1 MQTTDKN
8 AAHETGLTAGEEGKN
23 PIEKLQETLNS
34 LLKEN
39 EMLTR
44 QVKRL
49 KGTIERGNTTAS
61 LAANLV
67 ELRSAEQQ
75 RQEKFMGLLLDNSPD
90 MIILLDQD
98 GRFAYCTDSFLKKA
112 HIDKFSL
119 INGHFYKE
127 VFDHFSEPG
136 WSDRISSMFQESLDA
151 KISIE
156 LNESADIGRDGNALN
171 YSIHF
176 TPMVDENGNVEGSV
190 IFFHNITEVLRAK
203 EEAERASSAKSDF
216 LANMSHEMRTP
227 MNAIIG
233 MTNIGLSSSKSE
245 KKDYCLKKIDDAS
258 NHLLGVI
265 NDILDMSKI
274 EASKFELSFAEFNFE
289 KMLMKVTGIINFR
302 VEEKNQNFNVRVDS
316 DIPETLVCDEQRLNQ
331 VLTNLL
337 SNAVKF
343 TPEGGSISLAAR
355 KEYEYDGI
363 CTIRIDVTDTGIGI
377 TKEQQKRLFNSFE
390 QADGGISRKFGG
402 TGLGLAISKRIVE
415 LMSGDIWIDS
425 ELGKGSTFSFTIKAL
440 RGEPAEGGSL
450 LNPGVNWHN
459 LRLLLVDD
467 SHDVREYFQEI
478 ASRLKLS
485 CDVAADG
492 DEACR
497 KIERDGPYDV
507 YFIDWKM
514 PGMNGIE
521 LAKRIQNHQMGKSV
535 VVIISAAEWNSI
547 ESEAKAA
554 GVNRFMQKPL
564 FTLGVAD
571 CINRCLGSDGQEDD
585 ENGLSED
592 IDCFV
597 GHRIML
603 AEDIEINREIVQEL
617 LKPTGIEMD
626 CAESGLEAIELFKK
640 NPGIYD
646 IIFMDIHMP
655 VMGGYEATR
664 LIREMDD
671 PQAKNVPIIAMTANV
686 FREDVEKCLAAG
698 MNDHLGK
705 PLNMHDVMGKLRK
718 YIKTFKGNDMRDA
731 LELH

>member
-1 MQTTDKN
+1 MRTTDKN
-8 AAHETGLTAGEEGKN
+8 APHESAAKTDAAGRDS
-23 PIEKLQETLNS
+23 IENLRERVKYLE
-34 LLKEN
+34 KEN
-39 EMLTR
+39 ERLSR
-44 QVKRL
+44 KVKRL
-49 KGTIERGNTTAS
+49 KGTIERGNTMAS

-75 RQEKFMGLLLDNSPD
+75 RQEKFMRLLLENSPD

-98 GRFAYCTDSFLKKA
+98 GRFAYCTDAFLKKA
-112 HIDKFSL
+112 HIDRFSL

-127 VFDHFSEPG
+127 VFDNFSEPG
-136 WSDRISSMFQESLDA
+136 WSDRLYSMFQESLDA

-156 LNESADIGRDGNALN
+156 LNESADIGRDGNPLHYA
-171 YSIHF
+171 IHF
-176 TPMVDENGNVEGSV
+176 TPMVDESGNVEGSV

-233 MTNIGLSSSKSE
+233 MTNIGLNSPDTD
-245 KKDYCLKKIDDAS
+245 KKDYCLRKIDEAS

-274 EASKFELSFAEFNFE
+274 EANKFELSFAEFNFE

-302 VEEKNQNFNVRVDS
+302 VEEKSQNFHVRVDG

-343 TPEGGSISLAAR
+343 TPEGGSISLEAH
-355 KEYEYDGI
+355 KESEFNGI

-440 RGEPAEGGSL
+440 RGDPTMSGSL
-450 LNPGVNWHN
+450 LNPGVNWN
-459 LRLLLVDD
+459 NMRLLLVDD
-467 SHDVREYFQEI
+467 SNDIREYFHEI
-478 ASRLKLS
+478 AGRLKLS

-521 LAKRIQNHQMGKSV
+521 LAKHIQNHQNGKSV
-535 VVIISAAEWNSI
+535 VIMISAGEWNSI
-547 ESEAKAA
+547 EREAKAA
-554 GVNRFMQKPL
+554 GVNKFMQKPL
-564 FTLGVAD
+564 FTLAVAD
-571 CINRCLGSDGQEDD
+571 CINECLGSDDQGGNGEGVSDD
-585 ENGLSED
+585 IG
-592 IDCFV
+592 CFA
-597 GHRIML
+597 GHKIML

-617 LKPTGIEMD
+617 LKPTEIEID
-626 CAESGLEAIELFKK
+626 CAESGLEAVELFKK
-640 NPGIYD
+640 NPELYEV
-646 IIFMDIHMP
+646 IFMDIHMP

-664 LIREMDD
+664 LIRDTD
-671 PQAKNVPIIAMTANV
+671 YPRAKDIPIVAMTANV

-705 PLNMHDVMGKLRK
+705 PLNMHDVMEKLRK
-718 YIKTFKGNDMRDA
+718 YIKIK
-731 LELH
+731 